1 MKFRL
6 KHRLRIYCSFLRQN
20 TPPRKN
26 AVKHF
31 IWGQGSPGDEPGII
45 PKIIWLYWHEDKIS
59 SITAELCIKLI
70 KSLHPSFEVHLLNN
84 TTIANY
90 LPDFPQ
96 DVMEKAPN
104 FVSDLV
110 RLMLIEHYGGIYLD
124 ATVLLSKPIDWAL
137 KLHQHDRSDAVL
149 YYTDENTV
157 DQEFPM
163 VESWFIAAQPNSQFI
178 RAWREEY
185 QNSITRVNPTS
196 QHQNGNLVDLAKFPL
211 KIPYY
216 LVYLAAQV
224 VLRKNQAY
232 RLSLLR
238 AEDDA
243 FSYGLGLKKKWDE
256 VAMAD
261 LLLFNPK
268 KPPLPNLIKLIR
280 YDRIRLDY
288 YIQRK
293 FYKKHSWLGEMLPD

>member
-6 KHRLRIYCSFLRQN
+6 KHRLRIHFSFLRQK
-20 TPPRKN
+20 TPPIKDQ
-26 AVKHF
+26 VKKI
-31 IWGQGSPGDEPGII
+31 IWGEADKTSEAGTI
-45 PKIIWLYWHEDKIS
+45 PKIIWLYWHEETIS
-59 SITAELCIKLI
+59 SNTAELCINLI
-70 KSLHPSFEVHLLNN
+70 KRLHPSFNVQVLNN
-84 TTIANY
+84 TTVLRY
-90 LPDFPQ
+90 LPEFPRDLMQ
-96 DVMEKAPN
+96 QQPN

-137 KLHQHDRSDAVL
+137 RLYESDHSEAVL
-149 YYTDENTV
+149 YYTDENTLE
-157 DQEFPM
+157 QEFPM
-163 VESWFIAAQPNSQFI
+163 VESWFIAAKPNSNFI

-185 QNSITRVNPTS
+185 QNNLESSDLTS
-196 QHQNGNLVDLAKFPL
+196 RLQECDLVRQAKFPL

-216 LVYLAAQV
+216 LVYLAAQIV
-224 VLRKNQAY
+224 MRKDQNY

-243 FSYGLGLKKKWDE
+243 FFYGLGFKKKWDE

-268 KPPLPNLIKLIR
+268 STPSPNLIKLIR

-293 FYKKHSWLGEMLPD
+293 FYKKDSWLGELLTD